1 MNHLKLIMAT
11 VALTGLSVTAEATQ
25 QVKIEEHHPIVT
37 KTKEPGWANVNCITL
52 QDEFSTTNSGIMKFP
67 VGKTV
72 PVKASVS
79 YSGDRQPI
87 SQSNVVFENV
97 DPALTIGYD
106 PTTLQI
112 NGHKAS
118 FTFTVTLNQHLTK
131 PALFTIKVADGSPT
145 DNQHLTPYSQRQ
157 TVEEMLNVDEDNF
170 TELPEIEPTDPTPEE
185 KPDPVEPTDPTP
197 EEKPEPVEP
206 TDPTP
211 EEKPD
216 PVEPTDPTPEEKPDP
231 VEPTDPT
238 PEEKPEPVEPTDP
251 TLEEKPDSVE
261 PTDPTPEEK
270 PEPVEP
276 TDPTPEEKPDPVEPT
291 DPTPEEKPDP
301 VEPTDPTPEEKPDPV
316 EPTDPT
322 PDEMKKPQVEIEIP
336 KKEEFPT
343 VGESLIDVN
352 TKNQVILPD
361 MIKEKSHQM
370 SLSGSLT
377 PKNENNYE
385 INNDNFSDNEK
396 SLGNGISGKLPKT
409 ADKAT
414 PSFMYLGF
422 TLIIFSI
429 FGVRKLRNSEKQS

>member
-11 VALTGLSVTAEATQ
+11 VALTDLSVTAEATQ

-197 EEKPEPVEP
+197 
-206 TDPTP
+206 
-211 EEKPD
+211 
-216 PVEPTDPTPEEKPDP
+216 
-231 VEPTDPT
+231 
-238 PEEKPEPVEPTDP
+238 
-251 TLEEKPDSVE
+251 
-261 PTDPTPEEK
+261 
-270 PEPVEP
+270 
-276 TDPTPEEKPDPVEPT
+276 
-291 DPTPEEKPDP
+291 
-301 VEPTDPTPEEKPDPV
+301 
-316 EPTDPT
+316 
-322 PDEMKKPQVEIEIP
+322 DEMKKPQVEIEIP

-396 SLGNGISGKLPKT
+396 SLDNGISGQLPKT

-422 TLIIFSI
+422 TFIIFSI

>member
-87 SQSNVVFENV
+87 SQSNVVFEKV

-197 EEKPEPVEP
+197 EEKP
-206 TDPTP
+206 
-211 EEKPD
+211 
-216 PVEPTDPTPEEKPDP
+216 
-231 VEPTDPT
+231 
-238 PEEKPEPVEPTDP
+238 
-251 TLEEKPDSVE
+251 
-261 PTDPTPEEK
+261 
-270 PEPVEP
+270 
-276 TDPTPEEKPDPVEPT
+276 
-291 DPTPEEKPDP
+291 
-301 VEPTDPTPEEKPDPV
+301 DPV

-370 SLSGSLT
+370 SLSGSFT

-396 SLGNGISGKLPKT
+396 SLGNGISGQLPKT

-414 PSFMYLGF
+414 PSFLYLGF

>member
-197 EEKPEPVEP
+197 EEKP
-206 TDPTP
+206 
-211 EEKPD
+211 D
-216 PVEPTDPTPEEKPDP
+216 PVEPTDPTPEEKPD
-231 VEPTDPT
+231 
-238 PEEKPEPVEPTDP
+238 
-251 TLEEKPDSVE
+251 
-261 PTDPTPEEK
+261 
-270 PEPVEP
+270 PVEP

-377 PKNENNYE
+377 PKKENNYE
-385 INNDNFSDNEK
+385 INNDNFLDNEK
-396 SLGNGISGKLPKT
+396 SLGNGISGQLPKT

>member
-197 EEKPEPVEP
+197 
-206 TDPTP
+206 
-211 EEKPD
+211 
-216 PVEPTDPTPEEKPDP
+216 
-231 VEPTDPT
+231 
-238 PEEKPEPVEPTDP
+238 
-251 TLEEKPDSVE
+251 
-261 PTDPTPEEK
+261 
-270 PEPVEP
+270 
-276 TDPTPEEKPDPVEPT
+276 
-291 DPTPEEKPDP
+291 
-301 VEPTDPTPEEKPDPV
+301 
-316 EPTDPT
+316 
-322 PDEMKKPQVEIEIP
+322 DEMKKPQVEIEIP

-396 SLGNGISGKLPKT
+396 SLGNGISGQLPKT

>member
-197 EEKPEPVEP
+197 EEKPDPVEP

-238 PEEKPEPVEPTDP
+238 PEEKP
-251 TLEEKPDSVE
+251 
-261 PTDPTPEEK
+261 
-270 PEPVEP
+270 
-276 TDPTPEEKPDPVEPT
+276 DPVEPT
-291 DPTPEEKPDP
+291 N
-301 VEPTDPTPEEKPDPV
+301 PTPEEKPDPV

-385 INNDNFSDNEK
+385 INNDNFLDNEK
-396 SLGNGISGKLPKT
+396 SLGNGISGQLPKT

>member
-197 EEKPEPVEP
+197 EEKP
-206 TDPTP
+206 
-211 EEKPD
+211 
-216 PVEPTDPTPEEKPDP
+216 
-231 VEPTDPT
+231 
-238 PEEKPEPVEPTDP
+238 
-251 TLEEKPDSVE
+251 
-261 PTDPTPEEK
+261 
-270 PEPVEP
+270 
-276 TDPTPEEKPDPVEPT
+276 
-291 DPTPEEKPDP
+291 
-301 VEPTDPTPEEKPDPV
+301 DPV

-385 INNDNFSDNEK
+385 INNDNFLDNEK
-396 SLGNGISGKLPKT
+396 SLGNGISGQLPKT

>member
-87 SQSNVVFENV
+87 SQSNVVFEKV

-197 EEKPEPVEP
+197 EEKP
-206 TDPTP
+206 
-211 EEKPD
+211 
-216 PVEPTDPTPEEKPDP
+216 
-231 VEPTDPT
+231 
-238 PEEKPEPVEPTDP
+238 
-251 TLEEKPDSVE
+251 
-261 PTDPTPEEK
+261 
-270 PEPVEP
+270 
-276 TDPTPEEKPDPVEPT
+276 
-291 DPTPEEKPDP
+291 
-301 VEPTDPTPEEKPDPV
+301 DPV

-370 SLSGSLT
+370 SLSGSFT
-377 PKNENNYE
+377 PKNESNYE

-396 SLGNGISGKLPKT
+396 SLGNGISGQLPKT

>member
-170 TELPEIEPTDPTPEE
+170 TELPEIDPTDPTPEE
-185 KPDPVEPTDPTP
+185 KPD
-197 EEKPEPVEP
+197 PVEP

-238 PEEKPEPVEPTDP
+238 PEEKPDP
-251 TLEEKPDSVE
+251 VE

-270 PEPVEP
+270 PDPVEPTDPTPEEKPYPVEP

-396 SLGNGISGKLPKT
+396 SLGNGISGQLPKT

>member
-87 SQSNVVFENV
+87 SQSNVVFEKV

-145 DNQHLTPYSQRQ
+145 DNQHLMPYSQRQ

-170 TELPEIEPTDPTPEE
+170 TELPEI
-185 KPDPVEPTDPTP
+185 
-197 EEKPEPVEP
+197 
-206 TDPTP
+206 
-211 EEKPD
+211 
-216 PVEPTDPTPEEKPDP
+216 
-231 VEPTDPT
+231 
-238 PEEKPEPVEPTDP
+238 
-251 TLEEKPDSVE
+251 
-261 PTDPTPEEK
+261 
-270 PEPVEP
+270 
-276 TDPTPEEKPDPVEPT
+276 
-291 DPTPEEKPDP
+291 
-301 VEPTDPTPEEKPDPV
+301 EPTDPTPEEKPDPV

-370 SLSGSLT
+370 SLSGSFT

-396 SLGNGISGKLPKT
+396 SLGNGISGQLPKT

>member
-72 PVKASVS
+72 LVKASVS

-197 EEKPEPVEP
+197 EEKP
-206 TDPTP
+206 D
-211 EEKPD
+211 
-216 PVEPTDPTPEEKPDP
+216 
-231 VEPTDPT
+231 
-238 PEEKPEPVEPTDP
+238 
-251 TLEEKPDSVE
+251 
-261 PTDPTPEEK
+261 
-270 PEPVEP
+270 PVEP

-322 PDEMKKPQVEIEIP
+322 PEEKPDPVEPTDPTPEEKPDSVEPTDPTPEEKPDPVKPTDPTPDEMKKPQVEIEIP

-352 TKNQVILPD
+352 TKNQIILPD

-396 SLGNGISGKLPKT
+396 SLGNGISGQLPKT

-414 PSFMYLGF
+414 PSFVYLGF

>member
-11 VALTGLSVTAEATQ
+11 VALTGLSVTAQATQ

-87 SQSNVVFENV
+87 SQSNVVFEKV

-197 EEKPEPVEP
+197 EEKPDPVEP

-238 PEEKPEPVEPTDP
+238 PD
-251 TLEEKPDSVE
+251 EKPD
-261 PTDPTPEEK
+261 
-270 PEPVEP
+270 PVEP
-276 TDPTPEEKPDPVEPT
+276 TDPTPDEKPDPVEPTDPTPDEKPDPVEPT

-370 SLSGSLT
+370 SLSGSFT

-396 SLGNGISGKLPKT
+396 SLGNGISGQLPKT

>member
-1 MNHLKLIMAT
+1 MAT

-87 SQSNVVFENV
+87 SQSNVVFEKV

-131 PALFTIKVADGSPT
+131 PALFTIKVADDSPT
-145 DNQHLTPYSQRQ
+145 DNQHLMPYSQRQ

-185 KPDPVEPTDPTP
+185 KPDPD
-197 EEKPEPVEP
+197 
-206 TDPTP
+206 
-211 EEKPD
+211 
-216 PVEPTDPTPEEKPDP
+216 
-231 VEPTDPT
+231 
-238 PEEKPEPVEPTDP
+238 
-251 TLEEKPDSVE
+251 
-261 PTDPTPEEK
+261 
-270 PEPVEP
+270 
-276 TDPTPEEKPDPVEPT
+276 
-291 DPTPEEKPDP
+291 
-301 VEPTDPTPEEKPDPV
+301 

-370 SLSGSLT
+370 SLSGSFT

-396 SLGNGISGKLPKT
+396 SLGNGISGQLPKT

>member
-170 TELPEIEPTDPTPEE
+170 TELPEIDPTDPTPEE
-185 KPDPVEPTDPTP
+185 KPD
-197 EEKPEPVEP
+197 PVEP

-238 PEEKPEPVEPTDP
+238 PEEKPDPVE
-251 TLEEKPDSVE
+251 S
-261 PTDPTPEEK
+261 TDPTPEEK
-270 PEPVEP
+270 PYPVEP

-396 SLGNGISGKLPKT
+396 SLGNGISGQLPKT

>member
-87 SQSNVVFENV
+87 SQSNVVFEKV

-185 KPDPVEPTDPTP
+185 KPDPVEPTDPTS
-197 EEKPEPVEP
+197 
-206 TDPTP
+206 

-238 PEEKPEPVEPTDP
+238 PEEKPD
-251 TLEEKPDSVE
+251 
-261 PTDPTPEEK
+261 
-270 PEPVEP
+270 PVEP

-370 SLSGSLT
+370 SLSGSFT
-377 PKNENNYE
+377 PKNENKYE

-396 SLGNGISGKLPKT
+396 SLGNGISGQLPKT

>member
-87 SQSNVVFENV
+87 SQSNVVFEKV

-170 TELPEIEPTDPTPEE
+170 TELPEIEPTDPTP
-185 KPDPVEPTDPTP
+185 
-197 EEKPEPVEP
+197 
-206 TDPTP
+206 
-211 EEKPD
+211 
-216 PVEPTDPTPEEKPDP
+216 
-231 VEPTDPT
+231 
-238 PEEKPEPVEPTDP
+238 
-251 TLEEKPDSVE
+251 
-261 PTDPTPEEK
+261 
-270 PEPVEP
+270 
-276 TDPTPEEKPDPVEPT
+276 
-291 DPTPEEKPDP
+291 
-301 VEPTDPTPEEKPDPV
+301 
-316 EPTDPT
+316 
-322 PDEMKKPQVEIEIP
+322 DEMKKPQVEIEIP

-370 SLSGSLT
+370 SLSGSFT

-396 SLGNGISGKLPKT
+396 SLGNGISGQLPKT

>member
-197 EEKPEPVEP
+197 EEKP
-206 TDPTP
+206 
-211 EEKPD
+211 D
-216 PVEPTDPTPEEKPDP
+216 PVEPTDPTPEEKPD
-231 VEPTDPT
+231 
-238 PEEKPEPVEPTDP
+238 
-251 TLEEKPDSVE
+251 
-261 PTDPTPEEK
+261 
-270 PEPVEP
+270 PVEP

-352 TKNQVILPD
+352 KKNQVILPD

-377 PKNENNYE
+377 PKNENNYK
-385 INNDNFSDNEK
+385 INNDNFLDNEK
-396 SLGNGISGKLPKT
+396 SLGNGISGQLPKT

>member
-170 TELPEIEPTDPTPEE
+170 TELPE
-185 KPDPVEPTDPTP
+185 VEPTDPTP

-211 EEKPD
+211 
-216 PVEPTDPTPEEKPDP
+216 
-231 VEPTDPT
+231 
-238 PEEKPEPVEPTDP
+238 
-251 TLEEKPDSVE
+251 
-261 PTDPTPEEK
+261 
-270 PEPVEP
+270 
-276 TDPTPEEKPDPVEPT
+276 
-291 DPTPEEKPDP
+291 
-301 VEPTDPTPEEKPDPV
+301 
-316 EPTDPT
+316 
-322 PDEMKKPQVEIEIP
+322 DEMKKSQVEIEIP

-377 PKNENNYE
+377 PKDENNYE

-396 SLGNGISGKLPKT
+396 SLGNGISGQLPKT

>member
-131 PALFTIKVADGSPT
+131 PALFTIKVADGSPS

-197 EEKPEPVEP
+197 EEKPDPVEP

-238 PEEKPEPVEPTDP
+238 PEEKPDP
-251 TLEEKPDSVE
+251 VE

-270 PEPVEP
+270 PDPVEP

-396 SLGNGISGKLPKT
+396 SLGNGISGQLPKT

-429 FGVRKLRNSEKQS
+429 FGVRKLRNREKQS

>member
-87 SQSNVVFENV
+87 SQSNVVFEKV

-112 NGHKAS
+112 NGHKAN

-197 EEKPEPVEP
+197 EEKP
-206 TDPTP
+206 
-211 EEKPD
+211 D
-216 PVEPTDPTPEEKPDP
+216 PVEPTDPTPEEKPD
-231 VEPTDPT
+231 
-238 PEEKPEPVEPTDP
+238 
-251 TLEEKPDSVE
+251 
-261 PTDPTPEEK
+261 
-270 PEPVEP
+270 PVEP

-370 SLSGSLT
+370 SLSGSFT

-396 SLGNGISGKLPKT
+396 SLGNGISGQLPKT

>member
-1 MNHLKLIMAT
+1 MAT

-87 SQSNVVFENV
+87 SQSNVVFEKV

-197 EEKPEPVEP
+197 EEKP
-206 TDPTP
+206 
-211 EEKPD
+211 
-216 PVEPTDPTPEEKPDP
+216 
-231 VEPTDPT
+231 
-238 PEEKPEPVEPTDP
+238 
-251 TLEEKPDSVE
+251 
-261 PTDPTPEEK
+261 
-270 PEPVEP
+270 
-276 TDPTPEEKPDPVEPT
+276 
-291 DPTPEEKPDP
+291 
-301 VEPTDPTPEEKPDPV
+301 DPV

-370 SLSGSLT
+370 SLSGSFT

-396 SLGNGISGKLPKT
+396 SLGNGISGQLPKT

>member
-72 PVKASVS
+72 LVKASVS

-197 EEKPEPVEP
+197 EEKP
-206 TDPTP
+206 D
-211 EEKPD
+211 
-216 PVEPTDPTPEEKPDP
+216 
-231 VEPTDPT
+231 
-238 PEEKPEPVEPTDP
+238 
-251 TLEEKPDSVE
+251 
-261 PTDPTPEEK
+261 
-270 PEPVEP
+270 PVEP

-322 PDEMKKPQVEIEIP
+322 PEEKPDPVKPTDPTPDEMKKPQVEIEIP

-352 TKNQVILPD
+352 TKNQIILPD

-396 SLGNGISGKLPKT
+396 SLGNGISGQLPKT

-414 PSFMYLGF
+414 PSFVYLGF

>member
-197 EEKPEPVEP
+197 
-206 TDPTP
+206 
-211 EEKPD
+211 
-216 PVEPTDPTPEEKPDP
+216 
-231 VEPTDPT
+231 
-238 PEEKPEPVEPTDP
+238 
-251 TLEEKPDSVE
+251 
-261 PTDPTPEEK
+261 
-270 PEPVEP
+270 
-276 TDPTPEEKPDPVEPT
+276 
-291 DPTPEEKPDP
+291 
-301 VEPTDPTPEEKPDPV
+301 
-316 EPTDPT
+316 
-322 PDEMKKPQVEIEIP
+322 DEMKKPQVEIEIP

-385 INNDNFSDNEK
+385 INNDNFLDNEK
-396 SLGNGISGKLPKT
+396 SLGNGISGQLPKT

-429 FGVRKLRNSEKQS
+429 FGVRKLESIKYFV

>member
-170 TELPEIEPTDPTPEE
+170 TELPEIDPTDPTPEE
-185 KPDPVEPTDPTP
+185 KPD
-197 EEKPEPVEP
+197 PVEP

-238 PEEKPEPVEPTDP
+238 PEEKPD
-251 TLEEKPDSVE
+251 
-261 PTDPTPEEK
+261 
-270 PEPVEP
+270 PVEP
-276 TDPTPEEKPDPVEPT
+276 TDPTPEEKPYPVEPT

-396 SLGNGISGKLPKT
+396 SLGNGISGQLPKT

>member
-97 DPALTIGYD
+97 DPALAIGYD

-197 EEKPEPVEP
+197 
-206 TDPTP
+206 
-211 EEKPD
+211 
-216 PVEPTDPTPEEKPDP
+216 
-231 VEPTDPT
+231 
-238 PEEKPEPVEPTDP
+238 
-251 TLEEKPDSVE
+251 
-261 PTDPTPEEK
+261 
-270 PEPVEP
+270 
-276 TDPTPEEKPDPVEPT
+276 
-291 DPTPEEKPDP
+291 
-301 VEPTDPTPEEKPDPV
+301 
-316 EPTDPT
+316 
-322 PDEMKKPQVEIEIP
+322 DEMKKPQVEIEIP

-377 PKNENNYE
+377 PENENNYE

-396 SLGNGISGKLPKT
+396 SLGNGISGQLPKT
-409 ADKAT
+409 ADKST

>member
-87 SQSNVVFENV
+87 SQSNVVFEKV

-197 EEKPEPVEP
+197 EEKP
-206 TDPTP
+206 
-211 EEKPD
+211 
-216 PVEPTDPTPEEKPDP
+216 
-231 VEPTDPT
+231 
-238 PEEKPEPVEPTDP
+238 
-251 TLEEKPDSVE
+251 
-261 PTDPTPEEK
+261 
-270 PEPVEP
+270 
-276 TDPTPEEKPDPVEPT
+276 
-291 DPTPEEKPDP
+291 DP

-370 SLSGSLT
+370 SLSGSFT

-396 SLGNGISGKLPKT
+396 SLGNGISGQLPKT

-429 FGVRKLRNSEKQS
+429 FGMRSTSSFSSL

>member
-87 SQSNVVFENV
+87 SQSNVVFEKV

-197 EEKPEPVEP
+197 EEKPD
-206 TDPTP
+206 T
-211 EEKPD
+211 
-216 PVEPTDPTPEEKPDP
+216 
-231 VEPTDPT
+231 
-238 PEEKPEPVEPTDP
+238 
-251 TLEEKPDSVE
+251 
-261 PTDPTPEEK
+261 
-270 PEPVEP
+270 
-276 TDPTPEEKPDPVEPT
+276 
-291 DPTPEEKPDP
+291 

-370 SLSGSLT
+370 SLSGSFT

-396 SLGNGISGKLPKT
+396 SLGNGISGQLPKT

>member
-87 SQSNVVFENV
+87 SQSNVVFEKV

-197 EEKPEPVEP
+197 EEKP
-206 TDPTP
+206 
-211 EEKPD
+211 
-216 PVEPTDPTPEEKPDP
+216 
-231 VEPTDPT
+231 
-238 PEEKPEPVEPTDP
+238 
-251 TLEEKPDSVE
+251 
-261 PTDPTPEEK
+261 
-270 PEPVEP
+270 
-276 TDPTPEEKPDPVEPT
+276 
-291 DPTPEEKPDP
+291 
-301 VEPTDPTPEEKPDPV
+301 DPV

-322 PDEMKKPQVEIEIP
+322 PDEMKKTQVEIEIP

-370 SLSGSLT
+370 SLSGSFT

-396 SLGNGISGKLPKT
+396 SLGNGISGQLPKT

>member
-37 KTKEPGWANVNCITL
+37 KTKEPEWANVNCITL

-170 TELPEIEPTDPTPEE
+170 TELPEID
-185 KPDPVEPTDPTP
+185 
-197 EEKPEPVEP
+197 
-206 TDPTP
+206 
-211 EEKPD
+211 
-216 PVEPTDPTPEEKPDP
+216 
-231 VEPTDPT
+231 
-238 PEEKPEPVEPTDP
+238 
-251 TLEEKPDSVE
+251 
-261 PTDPTPEEK
+261 
-270 PEPVEP
+270 P

-396 SLGNGISGKLPKT
+396 SLGNGISGQLPKT

>member
-97 DPALTIGYD
+97 DPALAIGYD

-197 EEKPEPVEP
+197 EEKPDPVEP

-238 PEEKPEPVEPTDP
+238 PEEKPD
-251 TLEEKPDSVE
+251 
-261 PTDPTPEEK
+261 
-270 PEPVEP
+270 PVEP

-301 VEPTDPTPEEKPDPV
+301 VEPTDPTLEEKPDPV

-377 PKNENNYE
+377 PENENNYE

-396 SLGNGISGKLPKT
+396 SLGNGISGQLPKT

>member
-25 QVKIEEHHPIVT
+25 QVKIEEYHPIVT

-170 TELPEIEPTDPTPEE
+170 TELPEIDPTDPTPEE
-185 KPDPVEPTDPTP
+185 KPD
-197 EEKPEPVEP
+197 PVEP

-238 PEEKPEPVEPTDP
+238 PEEKPD
-251 TLEEKPDSVE
+251 
-261 PTDPTPEEK
+261 
-270 PEPVEP
+270 PVEP
-276 TDPTPEEKPDPVEPT
+276 TDPTPEEKPYPVEPT

-396 SLGNGISGKLPKT
+396 SLGNGISGQLPKT

>member
-197 EEKPEPVEP
+197 EEKP
-206 TDPTP
+206 
-211 EEKPD
+211 
-216 PVEPTDPTPEEKPDP
+216 DP

-251 TLEEKPDSVE
+251 TPEEKPDSVEPTDPTPEEKPDSVE

-276 TDPTPEEKPDPVEPT
+276 TDPTPEEKPE
-291 DPTPEEKPDP
+291 
-301 VEPTDPTPEEKPDPV
+301 PV

-322 PDEMKKPQVEIEIP
+322 PDEMKKSQVEIEIP

-377 PKNENNYE
+377 PKDENNYE

-396 SLGNGISGKLPKT
+396 SLGNGISGQLPKT

>member
-87 SQSNVVFENV
+87 SQSNVVFEKV
-97 DPALTIGYD
+97 DPALMIGYD

-197 EEKPEPVEP
+197 EEKP
-206 TDPTP
+206 
-211 EEKPD
+211 
-216 PVEPTDPTPEEKPDP
+216 
-231 VEPTDPT
+231 
-238 PEEKPEPVEPTDP
+238 
-251 TLEEKPDSVE
+251 
-261 PTDPTPEEK
+261 
-270 PEPVEP
+270 
-276 TDPTPEEKPDPVEPT
+276 
-291 DPTPEEKPDP
+291 
-301 VEPTDPTPEEKPDPV
+301 DPV

-370 SLSGSLT
+370 SLSGSFT

-396 SLGNGISGKLPKT
+396 SLGNGISGQLPKT

>member
-197 EEKPEPVEP
+197 EEKP
-206 TDPTP
+206 
-211 EEKPD
+211 D
-216 PVEPTDPTPEEKPDP
+216 PVEPTDPTPEEKPD
-231 VEPTDPT
+231 
-238 PEEKPEPVEPTDP
+238 
-251 TLEEKPDSVE
+251 
-261 PTDPTPEEK
+261 
-270 PEPVEP
+270 PVEP

-322 PDEMKKPQVEIEIP
+322 PDEMKKTQVEIEIP

-385 INNDNFSDNEK
+385 INNDNFLDNEK
-396 SLGNGISGKLPKT
+396 SLGNGISDQLPKT

>member
-1 MNHLKLIMAT
+1 MNHLKLIMVT

-131 PALFTIKVADGSPT
+131 PALFTIKVADGSPS

-170 TELPEIEPTDPTPEE
+170 TELPEIDPTDPTPEE
-185 KPDPVEPTDPTP
+185 KPDPVEPTY
-197 EEKPEPVEP
+197 
-206 TDPTP
+206 PTP

-238 PEEKPEPVEPTDP
+238 PE
-251 TLEEKPDSVE
+251 
-261 PTDPTPEEK
+261 
-270 PEPVEP
+270 
-276 TDPTPEEKPDPVEPT
+276 
-291 DPTPEEKPDP
+291 
-301 VEPTDPTPEEKPDPV
+301 
-316 EPTDPT
+316 
-322 PDEMKKPQVEIEIP
+322 EMKKPQVEIEIP

-396 SLGNGISGKLPKT
+396 SLGNGISGQLPKT

>member
-170 TELPEIEPTDPTPEE
+170 TELPE
-185 KPDPVEPTDPTP
+185 
-197 EEKPEPVEP
+197 
-206 TDPTP
+206 
-211 EEKPD
+211 
-216 PVEPTDPTPEEKPDP
+216 
-231 VEPTDPT
+231 
-238 PEEKPEPVEPTDP
+238 
-251 TLEEKPDSVE
+251 
-261 PTDPTPEEK
+261 
-270 PEPVEP
+270 
-276 TDPTPEEKPDPVEPT
+276 
-291 DPTPEEKPDP
+291 

-322 PDEMKKPQVEIEIP
+322 PDEKKKSQVEIEIP

-377 PKNENNYE
+377 PKDENNYE

-396 SLGNGISGKLPKT
+396 SLGNGISGQLPKT

>member
-197 EEKPEPVEP
+197 EEKP
-206 TDPTP
+206 
-211 EEKPD
+211 
-216 PVEPTDPTPEEKPDP
+216 
-231 VEPTDPT
+231 
-238 PEEKPEPVEPTDP
+238 
-251 TLEEKPDSVE
+251 
-261 PTDPTPEEK
+261 
-270 PEPVEP
+270 
-276 TDPTPEEKPDPVEPT
+276 
-291 DPTPEEKPDP
+291 DP

-396 SLGNGISGKLPKT
+396 SLGNGISGQLPKT

>member
-11 VALTGLSVTAEATQ
+11 VVLTGLSVTAEATQ

-87 SQSNVVFENV
+87 SQSNVVFEKV

-157 TVEEMLNVDEDNF
+157 TVEEMLNVDEDDF
-170 TELPEIEPTDPTPEE
+170 TELPEI
-185 KPDPVEPTDPTP
+185 
-197 EEKPEPVEP
+197 EP

-238 PEEKPEPVEPTDP
+238 PEEKPD
-251 TLEEKPDSVE
+251 
-261 PTDPTPEEK
+261 
-270 PEPVEP
+270 PVEP

-370 SLSGSLT
+370 SLSGSFT

-396 SLGNGISGKLPKT
+396 SLGNGISGQLPKT

>member
-87 SQSNVVFENV
+87 SQSNVVFEKV

-131 PALFTIKVADGSPT
+131 PALFTIKIADGSPT

-197 EEKPEPVEP
+197 EEKPDPVEP

-216 PVEPTDPTPEEKPDP
+216 PVEPTDPTPEEKPD
-231 VEPTDPT
+231 
-238 PEEKPEPVEPTDP
+238 
-251 TLEEKPDSVE
+251 
-261 PTDPTPEEK
+261 
-270 PEPVEP
+270 PVEP

-370 SLSGSLT
+370 SLSGSFT

-396 SLGNGISGKLPKT
+396 SLGNGISGQLPKT

>member
-72 PVKASVS
+72 LVKASVS

-185 KPDPVEPTDPTP
+185 KPDPV
-197 EEKPEPVEP
+197 K
-206 TDPTP
+206 
-211 EEKPD
+211 
-216 PVEPTDPTPEEKPDP
+216 
-231 VEPTDPT
+231 
-238 PEEKPEPVEPTDP
+238 
-251 TLEEKPDSVE
+251 
-261 PTDPTPEEK
+261 
-270 PEPVEP
+270 
-276 TDPTPEEKPDPVEPT
+276 
-291 DPTPEEKPDP
+291 
-301 VEPTDPTPEEKPDPV
+301 
-316 EPTDPT
+316 PTDPT

-343 VGESLIDVN
+343 VGKSLIDVN
-352 TKNQVILPD
+352 TKNQIILPD

-396 SLGNGISGKLPKT
+396 SLGNGISGQLPKT

-414 PSFMYLGF
+414 PSFVYLGF